1 MSFVGSQSQMDFIL
15 FIPVPSQPN
24 SNWTTHFIQHK
35 MHCKFTLL
43 HHRSAAPIQQ
53 KTAGKQVN
61 KKCTEEAKAIQNTL
75 CTPVRLPRDQFY
87 IFLHSPFLFFW
98 LGFFISLLTFVRVE
112 KDCECTKKNGFDWT
126 KGKKP
131 FLWILHALGCKAVVQ
146 YFGS

>member
-1 MSFVGSQSQMDFIL
+1 MQYVWVGQLKVDARSVFRGVSVSDGLHSIYPSANQIPIEQPISFNTKCTAIL
-15 FIPVPSQPN
+15 
-24 SNWTTHFIQHK
+24 HFYITAAQH
-35 MHCKFTLL
+35 
-43 HHRSAAPIQQ
+43 Q

-112 KDCECTKKNGFDWT
+112 KDWMHKEKRVRMKERKETFFMNTTCIM
-126 KGKKP
+126 
-131 FLWILHALGCKAVVQ
+131 L
-146 YFGS
+146 